1 MKKLNGLDAI
11 LEAELS
17 LLGDVGAMQER
28 VKEAVEKREWVAFE
42 TYNRQI
48 DEAAGRLADLEEA
61 RQNSADGDTATAKTA
76 ELKRGLKAEIDKI
89 RWTGEAIARYLD
101 EQRTLVGGFIEAL
114 YPEKRGT
121 IYSRYGK
128 RADADM
134 RSLVF
139 NEAY

>member
-1 MKKLNGLDAI
+1 MEKVNGLDAI

-28 VKEAVEKREWVAFE
+28 VKAAVEKREWAAFE
-42 TYNRQI
+42 TYNRRI
-48 DEAAGRLADLEEA
+48 DEAAGRLAELEAA
-61 RQNSADGDTATAKTA
+61 RQNSADGVTSKTA
-76 ELKRGLKAEIDKI
+76 ELKRGLKTEINQI
-89 RWTGEAIARYLD
+89 RGTGEVIARYLD

-121 IYSRYGK
+121 IYSRGGK

>member
-1 MKKLNGLDAI
+1 MEKLNGLDAI

-28 VKEAVEKREWVAFE
+28 VKEAVEKREWAAFE
-42 TYNRQI
+42 TYNRRI
-48 DEAAGRLADLEEA
+48 DEAAVRLAELEAA
-61 RQNSADGDTATAKTA
+61 RQNSADDGTAKTA
-76 ELKRGLKAEIDKI
+76 ELKRGLKAEIGRI
-89 RWTGEAIARYLD
+89 RGTGEAIARYLD

-121 IYSRYGK
+121 IYSRCGK
-128 RADADM
+128 RAVADM

-139 NEAY
+139 NEAF